1 MKYPKLFDDQPR
13 ITKKLLKSLTDRGLI
28 VPSKSWRA
36 LSGQVSLMR
45 NQTAGQVIGYN
56 LISSKFKAGLITQA
70 DARILLAIEA
80 VRPGGPRETHVSRLM
95 ANVYVEDKV
104 KILNKIQECS
114 TK

>member
-1 MKYPKLFDDQPR
+1 MKYPKLFDDQPK
-13 ITKKLLKSLTDRGLI
+13 ITEKLLNALTHRGLLT
-28 VPSKSWRA
+28 S
-36 LSGQVSLMR
+36 SGQV
-45 NQTAGQVIGYN
+45 VGYN
-56 LISSKFKAGLITQA
+56 YRSNKFRVGLITQA

-80 VRPGGPRETHVSRLM
+80 VRPGGPRETHVSRLL